1 MLLRPVSRSIREG
14 LGDIMKVLV
23 AIDSFK
29 GCLSSAQAGQAV
41 LDAFPEGDEVDVVP
55 VSDGGEGF
63 STILTEALGGVF
75 RTVDCHDPLG
85 RRIKAGYGLVNGG
98 KTAVIETAA
107 ASGLGLLRKEEL
119 NPLAAT
125 SFGTGELMA
134 DALGQGVEGI
144 WLGLGGSATCDGG
157 TGLLRALGYC
167 FPGSQYFPGSECFP
181 DCECFPVS
189 DRNASPLWNTH
200 PHSFP
205 PHIRPGEQESFALGA
220 GVLPRLGVFPGRCRI
235 TGFYDVSVPF
245 CGNGGAARMFAPQK
259 GATPE
264 MAETL
269 DACLARICKAYSA
282 YSGLEII
289 GCPGA
294 GAAGGIGGALY
305 GVLGASMVRGIDK
318 VLELAGFGSRLRG
331 CDLVITGEGKADAQT
346 LRGKVPFGVLEYV
359 RRHSCTQENPPV
371 ILLAGR
377 VSGEESLRDAGFASV
392 LQVTPDGTPLPEALD
407 PVFARANITRAVRRF
422 LT

>member
-1 MLLRPVSRSIREG
+1 M
-14 LGDIMKVLV
+14 MKALV

-29 GCLSSAQAGQAV
+29 GCLSSVQAGQAA
-41 LDAFPEGDEVDVVP
+41 LDAFPEGDDVGVVP

-63 STILTEALGGVF
+63 SAILTEALGGVF

-85 RRIKAGYGLVNGG
+85 RRIKARYGLVNGG

-134 DALGQGVEGI
+134 DALGQGVVEI

-157 TGLLRALGYC
+157 TGLLRALG
-167 FPGSQYFPGSECFP
+167 FSFP
-181 DCECFPVS
+181 DCGGFPDGYGFLHS
-189 DRNASPLWNTH
+189 SSPL
-200 PHSFP
+200 
-205 PHIRPGEQESFALGA
+205 IEPGECGPFTGGT
-220 GVLPRLGVFPGRCRI
+220 GVSPRCGGLLGRCRI

-245 CGNGGAARMFAPQK
+245 CGSGGAARMFAPQK

-264 MAETL
+264 MAEAL
-269 DACLARICKAYSA
+269 DARLARVCKAYSA
-282 YSGLEII
+282 YSGKEII
-289 GCPGA
+289 CCPGA

-305 GVLGASMVRGIDK
+305 GVLGASMVQGIDK
-318 VLELAGFGSRLRG
+318 VLELTGFGRRLES
-331 CDLVITGEGKADAQT
+331 CDLVVTGEGKADAQT

-359 RRHSCTQENPPV
+359 RRHSISRESPPV
-371 ILLAGR
+371 VLLAGK
-377 VSGEESLRDAGFASV
+377 VSDKESLKSAGFASV
-392 LQVTPDGTPLPEALD
+392 LQVTPDGTPLPDALD
-407 PVFARANITRAVRRF
+407 PVFARANITLALRYF
-422 LT
+422 LTSAF

>member
-1 MLLRPVSRSIREG
+1 MLLRPVLRNILEEP
-14 LGDIMKVLV
+14 GDIMRVLV

-41 LDAFPEGDEVDVVP
+41 LDAFPEGGEVDVVP

-85 RRIKAGYGLVNGG
+85 RRIKAGYGLVNGA
-98 KTAVIETAA
+98 KTAIIETAA

-119 NPLAAT
+119 NPSAAT

-134 DALGQGVEGI
+134 DALGQGVGEI
-144 WLGLGGSATCDGG
+144 WLGLGGTATCDGG
-157 TGLLRALGYC
+157 TGLLRALGY
-167 FPGSQYFPGSECFP
+167 GFP
-181 DCECFPVS
+181 DRDCFFGS
-189 DRNASPLWNTH
+189 DRNASPLWNTL
-200 PHSFP
+200 PRSFQP
-205 PHIRPGEQESFALGA
+205 LIRPEERESFAGDT
-220 GVLPRLGVFPGRCRI
+220 GVLPLRGGFAGRCRI

-245 CGNGGAARMFAPQK
+245 CGSGGAARMFAPQK

-264 MAETL
+264 MTEAL

-282 YSGLEII
+282 YSGLEIN

-318 VLELAGFGSRLRG
+318 VLDLTGFGRRLKG

-359 RRHSCTQENPPV
+359 RRHSGPQESPPV

-377 VSGEESLRDAGFASV
+377 VSDKESLQNAGFASV
-392 LQVTPDGTPLPEALD
+392 LQVTPDGTPLLEALD
-407 PVFARANITRAVRRF
+407 PVFARANITRAIRHF
-422 LT
+422 ITSAF